1 MLGQT
6 HFKVSTFCMGL
17 NGKFGGLS
25 FQNWQQFG
33 QFCSKFW
40 HFGRISRE
48 KNVRLGIEFETSW
61 HEKELNSVT

>member
-25 FQNWQQFG
+25 FQIWQQFG
-33 QFCSKFW
+33 PDFASFVQNSGILGGFL
-40 HFGRISRE
+40 GR
-48 KNVRLGIEFETSW
+48 KM
-61 HEKELNSVT
+61 

>member
-25 FQNWQQFG
+25 FQIWHQFLASFVQNSG
-33 QFCSKFW
+33 ILGGFL
-40 HFGRISRE
+40 GR
-48 KNVRLGIEFETSW
+48 KM
-61 HEKELNSVT
+61 